1 MTIDEVR
8 ALALTLP
15 RSSEGHVRGR
25 VKFRV
30 GRIVYLSLSRDGSTM
45 GFAFPKEWREA
56 LSSSPTRTNSHYRA
70 SLTSAITGL
79 TSAWLPSTPTKC
91 AILSRTPGR
100 LSCRNAWPRSTR
112 HRGVTS
118 SCFETPGSPALSRYD
133 DSPSACSSEL
143 WLQRRCACRMRFF
156 SDQRLRTAAIPRG
169 FLSALQARA
178 PGSPCR
184 SRRRGL

>member
-15 RSSEGHVRGR
+15 RSSEGYVRGR
-25 VKFRV
+25 LKFRV
-30 GRIVYLSLSRDGSTM
+30 GRIVYLSFSRDGSTM
-45 GFAFPKEWREA
+45 GFAFPKEWRAA
-56 LSSSPTRTNSHYRA
+56 LVESDPENSDYRA

-118 SCFETPGSPALSRYD
+118 SHLFHL
-133 DSPSACSSEL
+133 
-143 WLQRRCACRMRFF
+143 
-156 SDQRLRTAAIPRG
+156 I
-169 FLSALQARA
+169 
-178 PGSPCR
+178 
-184 SRRRGL
+184 